1 MATGMTKSVTI
12 LGSTG
17 SIGESTLD
25 VIRQSQPNMFKVVA
39 LTANSRAENLA
50 QQAIEFDADYVA
62 LRDPKNQQILKDA
75 LSGRDIEIGIG
86 VEAVQHAASL
96 AADFTMAAIVG
107 AAGLEPTLAAVD
119 RGNFIGLANKECIVC
134 GGDLFL
140 DRVKKSGATLLPVD
154 SEHNAIFQVL
164 EKDNQKGVKRLI
176 LTASGGP
183 FREWPKDKLDS
194 VTRADALNHPVWE
207 MGAKITI
214 DSATLMN
221 KGLELIEASY
231 LFNRPSSEIDIIIHP
246 QSIIHSMVEYID
258 GSILA
263 QMGSPDM
270 RTPIAYSLGWPERL
284 SAPVKPLELTEI
296 SGLTFFKPDTE
307 KFPALIHARE
317 SLEAGGKAPNVLNAS
332 NEVAVE
338 AFLKDQ
344 ISFLNITDVVSQTL
358 DVMSRKNSFGRAH
371 SSVEEIIA
379 IDELSRQTAHD
390 KIKALRNCLE

>member
-1 MATGMTKSVTI
+1 MASGMTKSVTI

-140 DRVKKSGATLLPVD
+140 DRVKKSSATLLPVD

-164 EKDNQKGVKRLI
+164 EKDNPKGVKRLI

-221 KGLELIEASY
+221 
-231 LFNRPSSEIDIIIHP
+231 
-246 QSIIHSMVEYID
+246 
-258 GSILA
+258 
-263 QMGSPDM
+263 
-270 RTPIAYSLGWPERL
+270 L
-284 SAPVKPLELTEI
+284 S
-296 SGLTFFKPDTE
+296 
-307 KFPALIHARE
+307 LIH
-317 SLEAGGKAPNVLNAS
+317 
-332 NEVAVE
+332 
-338 AFLKDQ
+338 
-344 ISFLNITDVVSQTL
+344 I
-358 DVMSRKNSFGRAH
+358 
-371 SSVEEIIA
+371 
-379 IDELSRQTAHD
+379 
-390 KIKALRNCLE
+390 